1 MSINWGPFFIVPSES
16 QKTLSGRVVLRES
29 FDEELLKKELDQLG
43 YAGAAISATNPW
55 YYRKKNTESWMKI
68 NESSDRQ
75 NNFAVPWETATL
87 ENGQY
92 QILGVMHVS
101 IKKGEEERVIARQ
114 NIMDIKIKN

>member
-1 MSINWGPFFIVPSES
+1 
-16 QKTLSGRVVLRES
+16 
-29 FDEELLKKELDQLG
+29 
-43 YAGAAISATNPW
+43 
-55 YYRKKNTESWMKI
+55 MKI

-92 QILGVMHVS
+92 QILGMMHVS